1 MRAERIEAVVPW
13 TDGGLLRS
21 PGVHVS
27 GLLKAMAID
36 YGLLNRKWVPEDYD
50 LQDITETGE
59 SSSEWWDALDEDSKV
74 RMAIGMAWEQW
85 YLPKL
90 IEKYQPGELECEGIF
105 LTIDGESRDLVL
117 ADEDCVHEVKTTSK
131 SINTTGHIAEPN
143 PKNWMWLM
151 QCKAYCKARG
161 VRFIYLHILYL
172 YGDYSRPFKPKLHV
186 WRIEFTQQEIDQAW
200 SLILDRLAH
209 YRTQGRIA
217 PALPLRFGSQHR
229 LQQRALLHRSR
240 LAALRAQT
248 ARG

>member
-161 VRFIYLHILYL
+161 CGSSISISSISMATTPGPSSRSCTSGALNLLSRRLTKHGLLY
-172 YGDYSRPFKPKLHV
+172 
-186 WRIEFTQQEIDQAW
+186 
-200 SLILDRLAH
+200 
-209 YRTQGRIA
+209 
-217 PALPLRFGSQHR
+217 
-229 LQQRALLHRSR
+229 
-240 LAALRAQT
+240 
-248 ARG
+248 